1 MILQNLLQN
10 IEIITNIAK
19 LILNYESYYCYPT
32 MVSELLNWTV
42 FYFSSLCQTMTSLL
56 LHKNLYFVQF
66 WGYFQLPPALDI
78 LFGCSLTGKLLKN
91 IAIYRYWTDMDI
103 VQFIWKYWKQN
114 CYCKIDLEI
123 LNFILILQNLPC
135 NIEIISAIV
144 GIIWNYWSHY
154 DIAKFIWKYWYPYW
168 YCRKPLIILK
178 LVSIF

>member
-1 MILQNLLQN
+1 MH
-10 IEIITNIAK
+10 
-19 LILNYESYYCYPT
+19 
-32 MVSELLNWTV
+32 
-42 FYFSSLCQTMTSLL
+42 FSSFFAILRVLNRFPEARLQLFSQNQPPSGLWEVYSNPMVPLSLRSVQPLASYVGPTWFRRLCFI
-56 LHKNLYFVQF
+56 Y
-66 WGYFQLPPALDI
+66 LD
-78 LFGCSLTGKLLKN
+78 
-91 IAIYRYWTDMDI
+91 WTDMDI

-178 LVSIF
+178 LVLMF